1 MGCVLL
7 IMIAIVLWFINPV
20 LIAGFIVIC
29 CIGWMV
35 KELSD
40 STSQSIDENSMGF
53 FSNTEN
59 SILKN
64 SLKVIGKKNKKK

>member
-7 IMIAIVLWFINPV
+7 ITIAIGLWFINPAFV
-20 LIAGFIVIC
+20 AGFIVIC

-40 STSQSIDENSMGF
+40 STSQNVNENSIGF
-53 FSNTEN
+53 FDSIGN
-59 SILKN
+59 SILK
-64 SLKVIGKKNKKK
+64 GKKNKKK